1 MMKRIFFIAVMV
13 SLLVSAVAAQAEPYT
28 REKGWEKEIA
38 SMLEADVRQ
47 TPPPNPVVFTGSSS
61 IRMWTSLRQD
71 FPHLNVINRGF
82 GGSHLEDL
90 VFFAPRIV
98 LPYKPKKIVVYSGEN
113 DIEVGQ
119 SAENALTDFKRLI
132 DFRDRSL
139 PGVPIV
145 YISMK
150 PSVLRWAKWPEMKK
164 ANELIQAEAARR
176 KNVVYVDISKAMLG
190 NDGRPRPELFL
201 ADGLHLNAA
210 GYAVWRKILLPYLK

>member
-1 MMKRIFFIAVMV
+1 MRYIVLVGLLCLFF
-13 SLLVSAVAAQAEPYT
+13 AAANAQPEAYT

-38 SMLEADVRQ
+38 AMLEIDDRQ

-61 IRMWTSLRQD
+61 IRMWTTLRED

-98 LPYKPKKIVVYSGEN
+98 KPYEPKKIVVYSGEN

-119 SAENALTDFKRLI
+119 SAENALADFKAFV
-132 DFRDRSL
+132 DFRDKDL

-150 PSVLRWAKWPEMKK
+150 PSVLRWAKWPEMKR
-164 ANELIQAEAARR
+164 ANDLIKAEASRR
-176 KNVVYVDISKAMLG
+176 KRVTFVDISAAMLG
-190 NDGRPRPELFL
+190 ADGKPKPNLFI
-201 ADGLHLNAA
+201 ADGLHLSAA
-210 GYAVWRKILLPYLK
+210 GYALWREMLLPHLK

>member
-1 MMKRIFFIAVMV
+1 MRSLFAFLL
-13 SLLVSAVAAQAEPYT
+13 SLLFAYSVLSQAEPYT
-28 REKGWEKEIA
+28 REKDWAKEIA
-38 SMLEADVRQ
+38 ALLEIDVRQ
-47 TPPPNPVVFTGSSS
+47 TPPAKPVVFTGSSS
-61 IRMWTSLRQD
+61 IRMWTSLRTD

-90 VFFAPRIV
+90 VHFAPKIV

-119 SAENALTDFKRLI
+119 SAENVLADFKAFV
-132 DFRDRSL
+132 DFRDKSL

-150 PSVLRWAKWPEMKK
+150 PSVLRWAKWPDMKRG
-164 ANELIQAEAARR
+164 NELIRGESARR
-176 KNVVYVDISKAMLG
+176 KNVTFVDVSERMLG
-190 NDGRPRPELFL
+190 GDGKPRPELFL

-210 GYAVWRKILLPYLK
+210 GYALWREILLPYLR

>member
-1 MMKRIFFIAVMV
+1 MRYFAFI
-13 SLLVSAVAAQAEPYT
+13 LLTFVTASAAAGQAEPYT
-28 REKGWEKEIA
+28 REKDWEKEIA
-38 SMLEADVRQ
+38 SMLEIDLRQ

-90 VFFAPRIV
+90 VFWAPKIV
-98 LPYKPKKIVVYSGEN
+98 TPYKPKKIVVYSGEN

-119 SAENALTDFKRLI
+119 SAENALADFRAFV
-132 DFRDRSL
+132 DFRDREL

-150 PSVLRWAKWPEMKK
+150 PSILRWAKWPEMKRANGLIK
-164 ANELIQAEAARR
+164 AESGKR
-176 KNVVYVDISKAMLG
+176 KRVTFVDISEGMLG
-190 NDGRPRPELFL
+190 ADGKPKPELFL
-201 ADGLHLNAA
+201 ADGLHMNAA
-210 GYAVWRKILLPYLK
+210 GYAIWRRILLPYLK

>member
-1 MMKRIFFIAVMV
+1 MRSLFAFLL
-13 SLLVSAVAAQAEPYT
+13 SLLFAYSVLSQAEPYT
-28 REKGWEKEIA
+28 REKDWAKEIA
-38 SMLEADVRQ
+38 ALLEIDVRQ
-47 TPPPNPVVFTGSSS
+47 TPPAKPVVFTGSSS
-61 IRMWTSLRQD
+61 IRMWTSLRKD

-90 VFFAPRIV
+90 VHFAPKIV

-119 SAENALTDFKRLI
+119 SAENVLADFKAFV
-132 DFRDRSL
+132 DFRDKGL

-150 PSVLRWAKWPEMKK
+150 PSVLRWAKWPDMKRG
-164 ANELIQAEAARR
+164 NELIRGESARR
-176 KNVVYVDISKAMLG
+176 KNVTFVDVSERMLG
-190 NDGRPRPELFL
+190 GDDKPRPELFL

-210 GYAVWRKILLPYLK
+210 GYALWREILLPYLR